1 MDEKGKVC
9 ANGKIANEKKAF
21 DLPPK
26 NWSRYNV
33 RVRIKERGKEWL
45 EESTDLRESSGSSW
59 K

>member
-1 MDEKGKVC
+1 MRRVRFV
-9 ANGKIANEKKAF
+9 ATKIANEKKAF

-26 NWSRYNV
+26 NWSRHNV
-33 RVRIKERGKEWL
+33 RVRTKERGKEWL